1 MRSKVVKMKI
11 FPYKWVKVAN
21 GLHVWLSN
29 HYRYSDFG
37 IRDSGEMRYIGRRYV
52 TGATPGTGFIERES
66 ESHSYHQF
74 VQKQQA
80 KQRLSYWN
88 MLTGR
93 EPSFDKALK
102 EANIALGN
110 VTEQRKRDL
119 LECYVN
125 ALTVAGKE
133 EYAQRVVRAIKNKMG
148 HRSNQFLSSVIG
160 HYKSKIR
167 QLNHTMDAVEW
178 QVKDRCSQETFEA
191 YCEMVDAFTHVAA
204 CRRIWQRD
212 TRKRRQFD
220 QVYFDLGVF
229 DYIRSESYLPLM
241 RDNRGRSLYILPD
254 VMIVARSAID
264 FDVLPLK
271 TLTLV
276 CQELSIVE
284 PTEDMLSSI
293 GDAASMIEIP
303 ELNLNFYF
311 NHYHAI
317 RDFVSAM
324 DKLKSTL

>member
-1 MRSKVVKMKI
+1 MKL
-11 FPYKWVKVAN
+11 FPYKWVKVAD
-21 GLHVWLSN
+21 GLYVRLSN

-37 IRDSGEMRYIGRRYV
+37 VRDSGEMRYTGRRYV
-52 TGATPGTGFIERES
+52 ADETPGTGFIERES

-74 VQKQQA
+74 VRRKLA
-80 KQRLSYWN
+80 EQRPSYWK
-88 MLTGR
+88 LLLDK
-93 EPSFDKALK
+93 EPSFDKAIA
-102 EANIALGN
+102 EASKAMVNA
-110 VTEQRKRDL
+110 TDKRKRDF

-125 ALTVAGKE
+125 ALTVASKE
-133 EYAQRVVRAIKNKMG
+133 EYAQRVIRAIKDKMG
-148 HRSNQFLSSVIG
+148 HRSDRFMSSVIS

-167 QLNHTMDAVEW
+167 QLEHDMYAV
-178 QVKDRCSQETFEA
+178 QRHVKDRCTEENYEA
-191 YCEMVDAFTHVAA
+191 YCEMVHAFTRVAS
-204 CRRIWQRD
+204 CRRIWQPN
-212 TRKRRQFD
+212 TQKRRYD

-229 DYIRSESYLPLM
+229 DYIRSDTYLPLM
-241 RDNRGRSLYILPD
+241 RDNLGRRIYFLPD
-254 VMIVARSAID
+254 VIIVARSAVD

-276 CQELSIVE
+276 CQELAIVE

-317 RDFVSAM
+317 HDFVRAV

>member
-1 MRSKVVKMKI
+1 MTI
-11 FPYKWVKVAN
+11 FPYRWVKVAD
-21 GLHVWLSN
+21 GLHVRLSN

-37 IRDSGEMRYIGRRYV
+37 IRESGEMRFSGHRFV
-52 TGATPGTGFIERES
+52 ASDTPGLGFIERES

-74 VQKQQA
+74 VRKQLA
-80 KQRLSYWN
+80 GQRLSYWK
-88 MLTGR
+88 MLMGK
-93 EPSFDKALK
+93 EPNFARALK
-102 EANIALGN
+102 ESNQALADA
-110 VTEQRKRDL
+110 TDPRKRDL

-125 ALTVAGKE
+125 SLTVASKE
-133 EYAQRVVRAIKNKMG
+133 EYAQRVVRAIKDKMG
-148 HRSNQFLSSVIG
+148 HRSNRFMSSVIS

-167 QLNHTMDAVEW
+167 QMEHAMYAVQW
-178 QVKDRCSQETFEA
+178 NVKDRCSPETYEA
-191 YCEMVDAFTHVAA
+191 YCEMVDAFTRVAS
-204 CRRIWQRD
+204 CRRIWQHD
-212 TRKRRQFD
+212 IRKSRQYD

-229 DYIRSESYLPLM
+229 DYIRSDTYLPLM
-241 RDNRGRSLYILPD
+241 RDNQGRQMYLLPD
-254 VMIVARSAID
+254 TMIIARSAVD

-271 TLTLV
+271 TLTIV
-276 CQELSIVE
+276 CQELAIVE

-317 RDFVSAM
+317 RDFVRAL